1 MTLAEL
7 FEVDTAGAVVVVV
20 VAAVL
25 GVVVADVA
33 PVVDDE
39 REEVELGD
47 VVEELVEL
55 VAVVAV
61 EPLVVVFLA
70 LTVAPPA
77 WAASPANKPVPAR
90 APASDHR
97 VICLMRRRPA
107 SRSALVRG
115 VRGEVLMAQIIAP
128 GHVRALAGK

>member
-1 MTLAEL
+1 LAEL
-7 FEVDTAGAVVVVV
+7 FEVDTVGAVV
-20 VAAVL
+20 

-39 REEVELGD
+39 PDE
-47 VVEELVEL
+47 VEELVEL
-55 VAVVAV
+55 VAAV
-61 EPLVVVFLA
+61 PAVLVVFLA

-97 VICLMRRRPA
+97 VICLIRRRPA

-115 VRGEVLMAQIIAP
+115 RRGEVLMAKIIVP

>member
-1 MTLAEL
+1 LAEL
-7 FEVDTAGAVVVVV
+7 FEVDTVGVVVVVV

-39 REEVELGD
+39 PDEVEELLGLGAA
-47 VVEELVEL
+47 VVEEPV
-55 VAVVAV
+55 
-61 EPLVVVFLA
+61 VVVFFA

-97 VICLMRRRPA
+97 VMCLIRRRPA

-115 VRGEVLMAQIIAP
+115 GRGELLMAPIVVP
-128 GHVRALAGK
+128 GHVSGLAGK

>member
-1 MTLAEL
+1 MAEL
-7 FEVDTAGAVVVVV
+7 FEVETVGAVVVVV
-20 VAAVL
+20 VVVVVAVL

-33 PVVDDE
+33 PVVD
-39 REEVELGD
+39 
-47 VVEELVEL
+47 EELVEL
-55 VAVVAV
+55 VAAVPAVVV
-61 EPLVVVFLA
+61 VVVVFLA

-97 VICLMRRRPA
+97 VICLIRRRPA

-115 VRGEVLMAQIIAP
+115 DRGEVLMAHIVVP
-128 GHVRALAGK
+128 GHVRALAGE

>member
-1 MTLAEL
+1 VTLAEL
-7 FEVDTAGAVVVVV
+7 FDVDTVGAVVVVV

-39 REEVELGD
+39 LDEVELED
-47 VVEELVEL
+47 VDEELVEL
-55 VAVVAV
+55 VAGVVD
-61 EPLVVVFLA
+61 ELVVVVFFA

-97 VICLMRRRPA
+97 VMCLIRRRPA

-115 VRGEVLMAQIIAP
+115 GRGEVLMALIVVP
-128 GHVRALAGK
+128 GHVRALAGR

>member
-1 MTLAEL
+1 LAEL
-7 FEVDTAGAVVVVV
+7 FEVDTVGAVVVVV

-33 PVVDDE
+33 PLVDDE
-39 REEVELGD
+39 PDEVELDD

-55 VAVVAV
+55 VAVEA
-61 EPLVVVFLA
+61 LGVVFLA

-77 WAASPANKPVPAR
+77 WAASPANRPVPAR

-97 VICLMRRRPA
+97 VICLIRRRPA

-115 VRGEVLMAQIIAP
+115 RRGEVLMPYILGP
-128 GHVRALAGK
+128 GRVRVLVTR